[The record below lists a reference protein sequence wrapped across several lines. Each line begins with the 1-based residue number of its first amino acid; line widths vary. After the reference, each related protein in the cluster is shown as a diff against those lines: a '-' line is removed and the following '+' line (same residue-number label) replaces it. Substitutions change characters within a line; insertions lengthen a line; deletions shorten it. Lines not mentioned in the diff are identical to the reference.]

1 MGSSD
6 WRQAKKKGT
15 IPWDR
20 DSPRV
25 RGGQIDH
32 VGGGREGEG
41 GWKNNFCD
49 FFFLVNLWQ
58 NILSLVG
65 HSPQPPIEL
74 LSGDELQH
82 NRFL

>member
-32 VGGGREGEG
+32 VGGGGGRGREDGRIISVI
-41 GWKNNFCD
+41 
-49 FFFLVNLWQ
+49 FFSWSIFGK
-58 NILSLVG
+58 I
-65 HSPQPPIEL
+65 
-74 LSGDELQH
+74 
-82 NRFL
+82 F